1 MKLGNGKY
9 KFKFKF
15 INKETNR
22 TSIKYVYADNF
33 FKALDLFNEYYKN
46 YSVLITD
53 VKKLER
59 GENDEKL

>member
-1 MKLGNGKY
+1 MKLGTGIY

-33 FKALDLFNEYYKN
+33 FEALNLFNEYYKN

-53 VKKLER
+53 VKKLES
-59 GENDEKL
+59 EVI

>member
-15 INKETNR
+15 IYNETKR

-33 FKALDLFNEYYKN
+33 FNALDLFNECYKN
-46 YSVLITD
+46 YSIEIND
-53 VKKLER
+53 VKKLEE
-59 GENDEKL
+59 GESDEKL